1 MRFVFCEGCF
11 KSTPQVPNWILEGH
25 LVRARHNFAAAP
37 GPFLAMVPAR
47 ARHNFAA
54 APEPPQVS
62 ESFLFKF
69 LHDGPGQPP
78 QIPKTTYLLAVRFE
92 FRFPQIPPKQRP
104 NRG

>member
-1 MRFVFCEGCF
+1 MYARMCVCGRVELGWIVLDGKGCSMDAFV
-11 KSTPQVPNWILEGH
+11 
-25 LVRARHNFAAAP
+25 
-37 GPFLAMVPAR
+37 AMVPAR

-69 LHDGPGQPP
+69 LHDGPVQPP

-92 FRFPQIPPKQRP
+92 FRFPQIPQKQRP